1 MIDPFYECKDSNASS
16 YADDTTPYSCAT
28 EIPSL
33 ESELQP
39 SATKLSRWSKKKHF
53 KANPGKSHVLL
64 STKKPEIIS
73 SNGIPFAA
81 SSHKRLLGVTT
92 DSVLKFEN
100 YITKICLKVRIKLNT
115 FCCISSSCH

>member
-1 MIDPFYECKDSNASS
+1 MLMTQRRIHVQQRYLVLNQN
-16 YADDTTPYSCAT
+16 YS
-28 EIPSL
+28 P
-33 ESELQP
+33 LQLIFP
-39 SATKLSRWSKKKHF
+39 VGLKKKHF
-53 KANPGKSHVLL
+53 KANPGKSHVLH

-92 DSVLKFEN
+92 DSVLKLEN